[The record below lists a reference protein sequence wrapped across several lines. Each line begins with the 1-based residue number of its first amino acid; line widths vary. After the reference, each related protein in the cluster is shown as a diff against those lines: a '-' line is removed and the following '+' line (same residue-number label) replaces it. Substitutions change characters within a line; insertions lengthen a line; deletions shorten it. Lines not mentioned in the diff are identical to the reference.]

1 MGRRTSTFVRAKSS
15 RSLTSS
21 SPFTRGRRPTVTSVA
36 KASHGKP
43 RRTSSFRKAPRIF
56 PHFPPFFA
64 FPNFFIFSLFFYQII
79 KKQQKSYTFFNV
91 LIIFFPSL
99 SSLPSSPPKSL
110 SLSIVLFRRVTASP
124 RRAEVHCVLLF
135 LLIARYFAPSL
146 SLSLKGE
153 IISNYRESRRR
164 RNLPCTSPGY
174 SRGRP
179 NKICRRESAIWRLS
193 GLSSPIPAASE
204 ASAHAVGSL
213 CLFTVIRYS
222 FSGHRLIGRGL
233 IGLHVCVR
241 LHLADIHV

>member
-1 MGRRTSTFVRAKSS
+1 MGTSTFVRARSS

-21 SPFTRGRRPTVTSVA
+21 SPSTRGRRPTVTSVA

-56 PHFPPFFA
+56 PHFSPFFA

-99 SSLPSSPPKSL
+99 VPPLFPPKSL
-110 SLSIVLFRRVTASP
+110 SFSLNRIISSSDRVAAARRSALCAFISINSSLFCSLP
-124 RRAEVHCVLLF
+124 F
-135 LLIARYFAPSL
+135 SL
-146 SLSLKGE
+146 SLEGE

-164 RNLPCTSPGY
+164 RNLPCTSPGD

-179 NKICRRESAIWRLS
+179 NKICRRESAIWRLT

-204 ASAHAVGSL
+204 ANAHAVGSL

-233 IGLHVCVR
+233 IGPHVCVY
-241 LHLADIHV
+241 DCT

>member
-21 SPFTRGRRPTVTSVA
+21 SPSTRGRRPTVTSVA

-43 RRTSSFRKAPRIF
+43 RRTSSFRKTPRIF
-56 PHFPPFFA
+56 PHFSPLFA
-64 FPNFFIFSLFFYQII
+64 FPNFFIFSLFFYKII
-79 KKQQKSYTFFNV
+79 RKSYTFFNV
-91 LIIFFPSL
+91 LIIFFPLFRPSPLPPKYLSL
-99 SSLPSSPPKSL
+99 NRIISSSDRVAAARRSALCAFISINSSLFCSL
-110 SLSIVLFRRVTASP
+110 P
-124 RRAEVHCVLLF
+124 
-135 LLIARYFAPSL
+135 L
-146 SLSLKGE
+146 SLSLEGE

-164 RNLPCTSPGY
+164 RNLPCTSPGD

-204 ASAHAVGSL
+204 ARAHAVGSF

-233 IGLHVCVR
+233 IGPHVCVR

>member
-1 MGRRTSTFVRAKSS
+1 MG
-15 RSLTSS
+15 
-21 SPFTRGRRPTVTSVA
+21 VA

-43 RRTSSFRKAPRIF
+43 RRTSSFRKTPRIF
-56 PHFPPFFA
+56 PHFSPFFA

-91 LIIFFPSL
+91 LIIFFPL
-99 SSLPSSPPKSL
+99 FRPSPLPPKYLSL
-110 SLSIVLFRRVTASP
+110 SLSQSYYFVSSDRVAAARRSALCAFISINSSLFCS
-124 RRAEVHCVLLF
+124 
-135 LLIARYFAPSL
+135 PSL
-146 SLSLKGE
+146 SLSLEGE
-153 IISNYRESRRR
+153 IISNYRESRRC
-164 RNLPCTSPGY
+164 RNLPCTSPGD

-233 IGLHVCVR
+233 IGPHVCVR
-241 LHLADIHV
+241 LHLADLHV